1 MEAVSS
7 SVNVT
12 ASSSTSHI
20 RRKINQ
26 IKGWEWNKERAVFSP
41 LTKVLD
47 PVITRTQWEIVM
59 RSALVALVISIV
71 VACAS
76 LGIP

>member
-1 MEAVSS
+1 MEAFSS

-12 ASSSTSHI
+12 TSSSTSHL
-20 RRKINQ
+20 RRKMDQ
-26 IKGWEWNKERAVFSP
+26 IKGWEWNKERTVFSP

-71 VACAS
+71 IGCGS